1 MTIKIGNKT
10 VGSNNPAYI
19 ISEIGINHNGDLDL
33 CKKLIHLSK
42 EAGVDAVKFQ
52 KRTLNVVYS
61 KEELDKYR
69 ESPFGTKNGDLKKA
83 LEFEKEEYD
92 EIDKLCAEL
101 DLDWTCSCWDENSL
115 DFLTKYNPK
124 FIKIASASLTDKNL
138 LKKHVETNVPII
150 LSTGMSTM
158 KQIEEALKIL
168 GTKKTILLHCTST
181 YPGKTDELNLK
192 VIQTLKNNFNVPI
205 GYSGHETGIATSV
218 CAVALGACVIERH
231 LTLDRSSWGSD
242 QSASLEP
249 NGLKRLVRDIR
260 EFETALG
267 DGKKVVYDSE
277 KPIIEKL
284 RRVKN
289 F

>member
-1 MTIKIGNKT
+1 MTVTIGKKKIGHGQP
-10 VGSNNPAYI
+10 VYI
-19 ISEIGINHNGDLDL
+19 ISEIGINHNGDIDL
-33 CKKLIHLSK
+33 CKKLIRISK

-52 KRTLNVVYS
+52 KRTIDIVYS
-61 KEELDKYR
+61 KDELDKFR
-69 ESPFGTKNGDLKKA
+69 ESPFGKTNRDLKKA
-83 LEFEKEEYD
+83 LEFEKDQYE

-115 DFLTKYNPK
+115 VFLNKFNPK

-138 LKKHVETNVPII
+138 LKKHVEANVPII

-158 KQIEEALKIL
+158 EQIEEALKIL
-168 GTKKTILLHCTST
+168 GTKNTILLHCTST
-181 YPGKTDELNLK
+181 YPGKTEELNLK
-192 VIQTLKNNFNVPI
+192 VIQTLKDKFNVPV

-231 LTLDRSSWGSD
+231 VTLDRSNWGSD

-249 NGLKRLVRDIR
+249 NGLKRMVRDIR
-260 EFETALG
+260 EFELALG
-267 DGKKVVYDSE
+267 DGKKVIYDSE
-277 KPIIEKL
+277 RPIIDKL
-284 RRVKN
+284 RRITD